1 MLKILWRAHDRI
13 RTWSRFPPMQQVSNA
28 LKGSSLL
35 KDLFPR
41 LLKRGEVRQ
50 KVMCSDCSVCVSKHI
65 YSKITIARSPC
76 LPYMFKV
83 HDIFEMRAPSERA
96 SFENLLSST
105 YYPLWEINLLKS
117 MEFLKKPVLL
127 LVFLDYK
134 RPWPHFLLLTMIS
147 RDFYHLLSRKTYVK
161 ECRNIKTWLK

>member
-1 MLKILWRAHDRI
+1 MLKILWRTHGSI
-13 RTWSRFPPMQQVSNA
+13 RKRSRFPPMQQVSNA

-83 HDIFEMRAPSERA
+83 HDIFEMRALSERA

-105 YYPLWEINLLKS
+105 YYPLWEINWLK
-117 MEFLKKPVLL
+117 FLKTCFTACFSWLQETVTSFS
-127 LVFLDYK
+127 LVDYDFS
-134 RPWPHFLLLTMIS
+134 WLIIS
-147 RDFYHLLSRKTYVK
+147 SPGRHMWKNAETPKHD
-161 ECRNIKTWLK
+161 

>member
-1 MLKILWRAHDRI
+1 MLKILWWTHDRI

-105 YYPLWEINLLKS
+105 YFPLWEINWLKS
-117 MEFLKKPVLL
+117 MEFFKNLFYCVFFLTTRDHDL
-127 LVFLDYK
+127 IFSCWLWFLVTD
-134 RPWPHFLLLTMIS
+134 HQ
-147 RDFYHLLSRKTYVK
+147 LSRKTYVK
-161 ECRNIKTWLK
+161 ECRNTKTWLK